1 MNEKDLREQ
10 LCEELLDISDVM
22 VQECVKMV
30 QVSSETPPS
39 DTHGMVSCLKEILDT
54 IPGIEVTTHIMEEP
68 VENIVAVV
76 KSGKPGKRLVF
87 NGHIDTY
94 PVGDVEAWDA
104 SPWSGEIR
112 DGFIYGRGSS
122 DMKGGIA
129 CFIAATKVLAS
140 HKDLWNGEIV
150 LTLAGDEEAM
160 GPRGTKFLLE
170 TEELASG
177 DAMICADVGAPDS
190 LRFGQKGL
198 LWITVE
204 ASGKPAHGAHLHK
217 GESAINKLIDVI
229 ARINKEVPAIKAE
242 APAFVKEAIL
252 RGSEISERG
261 AGPGE
266 TEILQK
272 VTVNFGTITGG
283 ISPNLVPAY
292 AKAEADIRVPAGVKI
307 AQIEE
312 TIQDIIKDY
321 DGVKYSV
328 LRSYEANWSDLSDRL
343 FEVVKKNSE
352 EVLEKP
358 VVVTF
363 RVGASDSR
371 LYRLMKNIPSINC
384 GLTPYGLGGPNE
396 HVSIDEMEKIA
407 QIHML
412 SALDYLS

>member
-1 MNEKDLREQ
+1 MDVRNQ
-10 LCEELLDISDVM
+10 LCEELLSITDEM
-22 VQECVKMV
+22 VENTVRMV
-30 QVSSETPPS
+30 RIPSETPPS
-39 DTHGMVSCLKEILDT
+39 DTRAMVEYLNDMLGT
-54 IPGIEVTTHIMEEP
+54 IPSLEWSVYTQEEP
-68 VENIVAVV
+68 VQNIIAVL

-94 PVGDVEAWDA
+94 PAGDISKWDE
-104 SPWSGEIR
+104 SPWSGEIH

-122 DMKGGIA
+122 DMKAGIA
-129 CFIAATKVLAS
+129 CFLAATKILAN

-160 GPRGTKFLLE
+160 GPRGTRFLLE
-170 TEELASG
+170 TEALATG

-198 LWITVE
+198 LWISLE
-204 ASGKPAHGAHLHK
+204 ASGRSAHGAHLHK

-229 ARINKEVPAIKAE
+229 ARINKEVPAIQPAP
-242 APAFVKEAIL
+242 PAFVTEAIL
-252 RGSEISERG
+252 KGAAISEKG

-283 ISPNLVPAY
+283 LSPNLVPAY
-292 AKAEADIRVPAGVKI
+292 AKAEADIRIPAGVKI

-312 TIQDIIKDY
+312 IIRGIIADY
-321 DGVKYSV
+321 EGVEYSV
-328 LRSYEANWSDLSDRL
+328 MRAYEANWSDLSDPL
-343 FEVVKKNSE
+343 FAIVKKNSE
-352 EVLEKP
+352 EVLQKE

-371 LYRLMKNIPSINC
+371 LYRLIKNVPTINC

-396 HVSIDEMEKIA
+396 HVSIEEMKKIA

-412 SALDYLS
+412 SALDYLA